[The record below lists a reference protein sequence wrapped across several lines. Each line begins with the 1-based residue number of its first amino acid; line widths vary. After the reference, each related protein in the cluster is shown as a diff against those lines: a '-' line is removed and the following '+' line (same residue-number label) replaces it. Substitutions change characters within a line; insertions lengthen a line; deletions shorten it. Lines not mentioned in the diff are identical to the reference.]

1 MKSDFGRVRRVG
13 DIAKKKELM
22 EVCHKLI
29 SGMDEIELNTLAVTL
44 NTIIEHMINRG
55 VEIVEE

>member
-1 MKSDFGRVRRVG
+1 MG

-29 SGMDEIELNTLAVTL
+29 LGMDEIELNTLAVTL